1 MNLIG
6 PRFAQSPLAARVVP
20 FAVFIG
26 LTFCQDFFGDTGR
39 YWIYLAKTLLGAW
52 LIVVVRPAIAEMRW
66 KLSWEA
72 VAVGVAVFVMWVGL
86 PGLLKWLGSSGSF
99 AVFNSARAAWNPTTQ
114 FAGSPALAWLFIGG
128 HIGGSALVVPPLEEV
143 FYRSFLYRYRARNH
157 QRLAGRV
164 GGVAR
169 RVALLVIPGK
179 GCFALWPW
187 LNLLCCWPHGAFSQC
202 WRGATGPGRPASNRK
217 PQGVDSLR
225 RRASAGGQQAGGP
238 EHARAQPVC
247 RRRNL

>member
-86 PGLLKWLGSSGSF
+86 PGLLKWLGRDGSF

-143 FYRSFLYRYRARNH
+143 FYRSFLYRYLARKDFQSVSLGQFLWLPFLATSVFFGIEH
-157 QRLAGRV
+157 REWLAGMLC
-164 GGVAR
+164 GVALAKPSLLLAPR
-169 RVALLVIPGK
+169 RVFAMLA
-179 GCFALWPW
+179 GCNRTWPPR
-187 LNLLCCWPHGAFSQC
+187 LEPKTS
-202 WRGATGPGRPASNRK
+202 
-217 PQGVDSLR
+217 R
-225 RRASAGGQQAGGP
+225 R
-238 EHARAQPVC
+238 
-247 RRRNL
+247 